1 MTTAGV
7 GAQSSPVAARCLSL
21 VKLRLKS
28 KWAGYGAV
36 HTAGKFRGLDLEVP
50 HSELAMHT
58 RAAGKKLIA
67 WACKPSGRE
76 CGIVFAEP
84 RGGCGDTFGLPT
96 EVLTHAVLR
105 KMGGTVARHLMGA
118 RGRR

>member
-1 MTTAGV
+1 V
-7 GAQSSPVAARCLSL
+7 GARCLTL
-21 VKLRLKS
+21 VKLRLKN
-28 KWAGYGAV
+28 KWAGYGTV

-84 RGGCGDTFGLPT
+84 KGGCGDTFGLPT
-96 EVLTHAVLR
+96 EVLPHGVLR
-105 KMGGTVARHLMGA
+105 RMGGPAARSLSGA
-118 RGRR
+118 HRRRR